1 MENWIARKLF
11 FELKNVIEKKDGQLF
26 GNPKKNSIFAVRLL
40 SQCNGPFYCSK
51 YPILCRLASSKIR
64 LN

>member
-40 SQCNGPFYCSK
+40 SQCNGPFYCM
-51 YPILCRLASSKIR
+51 
-64 LN
+64 